1 MKFAID
7 AGHGNNTP
15 GKRSPDG
22 SLREFYFNNAVALEV
37 TRILRNE
44 YGQTVYNPYDVTGK
58 IDTPLNTRV
67 QRANA
72 SKVDAFISIHAN
84 AAGNGWNSAEGLETF
99 IYNVGDQPGSL
110 KLAAN
115 VQNHLVR
122 DTGLKNRGVARSLL
136 GQAGL
141 SEEYIPLMEDLMKN
155 NPDMSPNELFSRT
168 REQIKQQEEGNKTL
182 REIERTWLEFKV
194 ELARS
199 LLEVGIGDILKSISD
214 SLREL
219 VDLMRGYKDWSDGDS
234 TSAQVWRFFKG
245 TWKYGNPITGPG
257 NIAEAITEAIKN
269 ISNTES
275 GNVTNNIYS
284 TNNNALTVSST
295 QEAAD
300 YVQEQENNSLT
311 AQYWNLNSAYRMA
324 PTNGG

>member
-22 SLREFYFNNAVALEV
+22 TLREFHFNNPVALEV
-37 TRILRNE
+37 TRILRLE

-99 IYNVGDQPGSL
+99 IYNVGEQPGSM

-122 DTGLKNRGVARSLL
+122 DTGLKNRGVKRANY
-136 GQAGL
+136 AV
-141 SEEYIPLMEDLMKN
+141 
-155 NPDMSPNELFSRT
+155 
-168 REQIKQQEEGNKTL
+168 L
-182 REIERTWLEFKV
+182 RDTNMPAILIECGFMTNLKEAA
-194 ELARS
+194 L
-199 LLEVGIGDILKSISD
+199 LKSDGYRDTVARAIVKGIAQTYNLQPIKKPAAAPKQNTKVGGVNTMEQYYNPPAATKEATINLLKEWEKQGLHSMHRENLQKG
-214 SLREL
+214 SLTMEQAIGL
-219 VDLMRGYKDWSDGDS
+219 LYVAHERGY
-234 TSAQVWRFFKG
+234 
-245 TWKYGNPITGPG
+245 
-257 NIAEAITEAIKN
+257 IK
-269 ISNTES
+269 
-275 GNVTNNIYS
+275 
-284 TNNNALTVSST
+284 
-295 QEAAD
+295 
-300 YVQEQENNSLT
+300 
-311 AQYWNLNSAYRMA
+311 
-324 PTNGG
+324 

>member
-122 DTGLKNRGVARSLL
+122 DTGLKNRGVKRANYAVLRDTNMPAILIEAGFMTNLKEAALLKSDGYRKTVARAIVKAIAQTYNLK
-136 GQAGL
+136 
-141 SEEYIPLMEDLMKN
+141 P
-155 NPDMSPNELFSRT
+155 
-168 REQIKQQEEGNKTL
+168 IKQPAVSKTTTAPIKKDVGGIDSMTQYYNPPAATKEATINL
-182 REIERTWLEFKV
+182 LKEWEKLGLHSMHRENLQKG
-194 ELARS
+194 S
-199 LLEVGIGDILKSISD
+199 LTMEQAIGL
-214 SLREL
+214 LYVAHE
-219 VDLMRGYKDWSDGDS
+219 RGY
-234 TSAQVWRFFKG
+234 
-245 TWKYGNPITGPG
+245 
-257 NIAEAITEAIKN
+257 IK
-269 ISNTES
+269 
-275 GNVTNNIYS
+275 
-284 TNNNALTVSST
+284 
-295 QEAAD
+295 
-300 YVQEQENNSLT
+300 
-311 AQYWNLNSAYRMA
+311 
-324 PTNGG
+324 